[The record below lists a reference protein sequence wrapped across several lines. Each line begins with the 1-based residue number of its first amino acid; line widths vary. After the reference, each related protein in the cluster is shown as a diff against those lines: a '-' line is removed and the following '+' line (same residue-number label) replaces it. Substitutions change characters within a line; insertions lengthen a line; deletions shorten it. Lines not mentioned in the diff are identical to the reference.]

1 MDAFAP
7 PVFML
12 GAPRSFT
19 SLVCAMLGQHPE
31 AYGVPELNLM
41 VVETL
46 DEIKQRYVDIRYFQ
60 LHGLLRTVAQ
70 LYGGEQTLNS
80 VEMAHRWLSSH
91 VEWSTQE
98 VYHALCAKVY
108 PLRIIDKSPVYATEV
123 EIMRRIYRTFP
134 NAHFLHLVRHPLDMG
149 KSLLN
154 IESGRKMAIQQQS
167 LDYST
172 NPPTID
178 PQFMWYK
185 MQSAILEF
193 LQEVPSAQQMC
204 VRGEYLLA
212 NPEEYF
218 QKICNW
224 LGFSWDEKACEAVF
238 HPETSLYACFGPFGA
253 NLGNDPNFLKSPLY
267 RPSRTLKLSKL
278 EGQLP
283 WRPDGK
289 PFLPQVMELAQRLG
303 YD

>member
-1 MDAFAP
+1 MEAFAP
-7 PVFML
+7 PVFIL

-41 VVETL
+41 VTETL
-46 DEIKQRYVDIRYFQ
+46 SDLKNRYADIRYFQ

-70 LYGGEQTLNS
+70 LYGGEQTLNA
-80 VEMAHRWLSSH
+80 VEMAHRWISSH
-91 VEWSTQE
+91 REWSTAE
-98 VYHALCAKVY
+98 VYYALCQKVN

-123 EIMRRIYRTFP
+123 AIMQRLYRAFP
-134 NAHFLHLVRHPLDMG
+134 HAHFLHLVRHPLDMG

-154 IESGRKMAIQQQS
+154 IESGRKMAVQQRS

-178 PQFMWYK
+178 PQFMWFK
-185 MQSAILEF
+185 MQTAILAF
-193 LQEVPSAQQMC
+193 LKEVPPSQQLC

-212 NPEEYF
+212 HPEEHF
-218 QKICNW
+218 EKICKW
-224 LGFSWDEKACEAVF
+224 LGFAWNATASAAVF
-238 HPETSLYACFGPFGA
+238 HPETSPYACFGPFGA

-267 RPSRTLKLSKL
+267 RPSRTLKIGKL
-278 EGQLP
+278 GGPLL

-289 PFLPQVMELAQRLG
+289 SFLPQVIELAQTLG
-303 YD
+303 YE